1 MLDKNALGAICIPVH
16 PKVFS
21 GVEVTALGKPLF
33 HLAHFVHMSTVTLK
47 QV

>member
-1 MLDKNALGAICIPVH
+1 MLDKNALGAVCIPVH
-16 PKVFS
+16 PKVG